1 MNWTIWGPVF
11 GSLVVAVIGLLG
23 VLFQAKKNHQA
34 SLEQIDTLKEQANA
48 ATIQANAALEAARA
62 STKTAE
68 ATAQAAINDTFTKAY
83 AAASENWARY
93 TDAIA
98 KRLQEQGEE
107 IVENAKRIDKA
118 ERLAEADRQARDVAE
133 KKFRI
138 AEAWMRR
145 TIRWIKENLPG
156 ADYPPIPPELD
167 IEL

>member
-1 MNWTIWGPVF
+1 MNWTVWGPVF
-11 GSLVVAVIGLLG
+11 GALG
-23 VLFQAKKNHQA
+23 VAILGLIGVVFQARKDHHGA
-34 SLEQIDTLKEQANA
+34 LAQIDALKEQANA

-62 STKTAE
+62 STRTAE

-83 AAASENWARY
+83 EAASANWARY
-93 TDAIA
+93 TDAIE
-98 KRLQEQGEE
+98 KRLAEQGDE
-107 IVENAKRIDKA
+107 IRETSERIDKA
-118 ERLAEADRQARDVAE
+118 EMLAEADRQARDLAE

-156 ADYPPIPPELD
+156 ADYPPVPSELD

>member
-1 MNWTIWGPVF
+1 MNWSVWGPVF
-11 GSLVVAVIGLLG
+11 GSLIVAVIGLLG
-23 VLFQAKKNHQA
+23 VVFQVYKNHQA
-34 SLEQIDTLKEQANA
+34 AREEIGTLRQQADA

-62 STKTAE
+62 STRTAE

-83 AAASENWARY
+83 EAASANWARY
-93 TDAIA
+93 TDAIE
-98 KRLQEQGEE
+98 KRLAEQGEE

-118 ERLAEADRQARDVAE
+118 EMLAEADRQARDVAE

-145 TIRWIKENLPG
+145 CIRWIKENLPG
-156 ADYPPIPPELD
+156 ADYPPVPPELD

>member
-1 MNWTIWGPVF
+1 MNWAVWGPIL
-11 GSLVVAVIGLLG
+11 GALGTAILGLIGVI
-23 VLFQAKKNHQA
+23 FQARKDHHA
-34 SLEQIDTLKEQANA
+34 AIAQIETLKEQANA
-48 ATIQANAALEAARA
+48 ATIQANAALETARA
-62 STKTAE
+62 STRTAE

-83 AAASENWARY
+83 AAASDNWARY
-93 TDAIA
+93 TDAIE
-98 KRLQEQGEE
+98 KRLAKQDEE
-107 IVENAKRIDKA
+107 IADTGRRIDEA
-118 ERLAEADRQARDVAE
+118 EMRAEADRQARDLAE